1 MFLRR
6 NLVSNCRFARYIG
19 TPAEASPGMRGGRRC
34 QNAHYASEVPH
45 RIRPRTRMSDRN
57 GTPTFYE
64 NTMRLAAA
72 RCFRRFGTKM
82 KQISRLWNKVARLQR
97 SFGPRWGE
105 AATGAANAP
114 ARRRQIATFSQLSS
128 NFVPSL
134 FHSALG
140 TMFSKNAKFGRGS
153 ISVAHTG
160 PGPNLMRYF
169 ACVVRVSGAFC
180 LSSQEVPCWCLCPS

>member
-1 MFLRR
+1 
-6 NLVSNCRFARYIG
+6 
-19 TPAEASPGMRGGRRC
+19 
-34 QNAHYASEVPH
+34 
-45 RIRPRTRMSDRN
+45 
-57 GTPTFYE
+57 
-64 NTMRLAAA
+64 MRLAAA
-72 RCFRRFGTKM
+72 RCPRRFGTKM
-82 KQISRLWNKVARLQR
+82 KQTSRIRKTVARVR
-97 SFGPRWGE
+97 KSFGGE
-105 AATGAANAP
+105 AGGSCS
-114 ARRRQIATFSQLSS
+114 RRRERPRAATPNRNFYQLCS

-180 LSSQEVPCWCLCPS
+180 LSSQEVPCWCLCPSWFRNVKTAHGSGVRHPSGICVKPLQSSSGRIVE

>member
-1 MFLRR
+1 MFSSSR
-6 NLVSNCRFARYIG
+6 VK
-19 TPAEASPGMRGGRRC
+19 
-34 QNAHYASEVPH
+34 
-45 RIRPRTRMSDRN
+45 SDRN

-128 NFVPSL
+128 NFVPKL
-134 FHSALG
+134 PRQRVFKKREIRAGFH
-140 TMFSKNAKFGRGS
+140 FGRSYG
-153 ISVAHTG
+153 
-160 PGPNLMRYF
+160 
-169 ACVVRVSGAFC
+169 SGA
-180 LSSQEVPCWCLCPS
+180 